1 MLRLVRILMKSIKW
15 IFMVLATVLLMA
27 AGYSVVLYC
36 SADDMQPEDQVDLSA
51 YVLSTDTDSLKV
63 CGDNSLLLN
72 GHGLWEARL
81 TGTSLV
87 RGVSFGV
94 MARDLL
100 HFQESAFVDQIK
112 VLVPSDSYL
121 RFLRAIL
128 KIFNRNMASYV
139 PEEFRKEIYGIS
151 LSCSHEFDLF
161 GTPYERQLNYHGAHD
176 IGHMMQEYMLVG
188 CSSFAAWEDMS
199 EDNELIIGRNFDFW
213 VGDDFARNRMLLF
226 VTPDQGYK
234 YASVSWPGMT
244 GVVSG
249 MNEKGLTVT
258 INASKGAI
266 PTSSALPISLLAK
279 QILLYA
285 ENIDE
290 AFEIA
295 SQHSLFV
302 SESLLIGSA
311 EDGRAAIIEKTPEKI
326 GFYDPCG
333 TSLLCTNHFQSDV
346 YKDDE
351 FNVRNI
357 EESDSKYRFDR
368 LRELVD
374 AAAPVT
380 PEKAAEVLRDR
391 AGKGGKD
398 VGLTNEM
405 TLNQSI
411 AHHSVIFQPQSLRMW
426 VSTSPWQ
433 SGEMICYDLHEIFDA
448 PGVCGKSLGSM
459 ELSIPADS
467 AYINEIYPRVLKYRE
482 DVQQIRRAMKDGKEL
497 TEEFISQ
504 FISNNPEYFET
515 YIYVGD
521 YFEEAGQP
529 DQAVKYWKM
538 AATKE
543 FPYIGVKNELETTK
557 INKYDKR

>member
-1 MLRLVRILMKSIKW
+1 MLRLVRIIVKSIKW
-15 IFMVLATVLLMA
+15 FFIGLATVLMMVA
-27 AGYSVVLYC
+27 VYSVVLYC
-36 SADDMQPEDQVDLSA
+36 TADDMQPDDKVDLSA
-51 YVLSTDTDSLKV
+51 YVLSEDSDSLKV
-63 CGDNSLLLN
+63 CGDNTLLLN
-72 GHGLWEARL
+72 EHGLWEARL
-81 TGTSLV
+81 SGTSLE

-100 HFQESAFVDQIK
+100 HFQESAFVNQIK
-112 VLVPSDSYL
+112 VLIPSDSYL

-139 PEEFRKEIYGIS
+139 PEDFRKEIYGIS
-151 LSCSHEFDLF
+151 LSCSHDFDIF

-188 CSSFAAWEDMS
+188 CSSFAAWDEMS

-213 VGDDFARNRMLLF
+213 VGDDFARNRMILF
-226 VTPDQGYK
+226 VTPDSGYR

-249 MNEKGLTVT
+249 MNEKGLTIT
-258 INASKGAI
+258 INASKGSI

-285 ENIDE
+285 KNIDE
-290 AFEIA
+290 ACEIA
-295 SQHSLFV
+295 SEHSLFV

-311 EDGRAAIIEKTPEKI
+311 EDGRAAIIEKTPEKL
-326 GFYDPCG
+326 GLYDPRG
-333 TSLLCTNHFQSDV
+333 TSVICTNHFQSDI
-346 YKDDE
+346 YKDDR

-368 LRELVD
+368 LRELVH
-374 AAAPVT
+374 AASPVT
-380 PEKAAEVLRDR
+380 PARAAEILRDR

-398 VGLTNEM
+398 VGLANEM

-433 SGEMICYDLHEIFDA
+433 SGEMICYDLREIFDA
-448 PGVCGKSLGSM
+448 PVVSAESLCST

-467 AYINEIYPRVLKYRE
+467 AYINDIYPRVLKYRE
-482 DVQQIRRAMKDGKEL
+482 GVQQIRRSINDGKEL

-515 YIYVGD
+515 YIHVGD
-521 YFEEAGQP
+521 YFEQLGMP
-529 DQAVKYWKM
+529 DKAVKYWKI
-538 AATKE
+538 AVTKE
-543 FPYIGVKNELETTK
+543 FPYIGVKNELEINK
-557 INKYDKR
+557 INIYDKR